1 MSVLENLQEFLRI
14 PSIST
19 SPDHVADCR
28 RAAEWVRQFLLDAGL
43 AKTFLIDAPGRQPL
57 VYSESLEAPG
67 KPTLLLYGHYDV
79 QPPDPLEL
87 WTSPPFEPSIRGD
100 DIFARGA
107 CDDKGQTLIL
117 LEALKRFG
125 GRLPVNVKVLI
136 EGEEEANGQHLEA
149 YVPEHRQALKADAAL
164 ICDTEMFAPG
174 LPTLCTGLR
183 GGVFGELHVEG
194 AAQDLH
200 SGVYGGAAP
209 NPLEAIAQIIA
220 ALKGVDGVIRI
231 PGFYDE
237 VRAPAEKELA
247 AWKTLPFDEAEY
259 LRREVGS
266 IALSGEAGYSV
277 LERTWARPT
286 LEVHGIVGGFVN
298 QGFKTVI
305 PAKAHAKISC
315 RLVPDQDPER
325 IVALLRAAI
334 EKATPRGIVSRFEVF
349 GMSPACTVDPS
360 HPILRAAA
368 AALAETFGRPAVYM
382 RSGGSIPVVGLFQRE
397 LGIPSVLMGFGL
409 PDDNLHAP
417 NEKFHLPNLYKG
429 IEAVEGFLR
438 VLTKGCERD
447 TDSVFRRK

>member
-1 MSVLENLQEFLRI
+1 MSILESLQDFLRI

-19 SPDHVADCR
+19 SPAHAADCR
-28 RAAEWVRQFLLDAGL
+28 RAAEWVRDFLLAAGIVN
-43 AKTFLIDAPGRQPL
+43 TRLIEAEGRHPL
-57 VYSESLEAPG
+57 VYAEYLGAPG

-79 QPPDPLEL
+79 QPPEPLEL
-87 WTSPPFEPSIRGD
+87 WTSPPFSPTVRGD

-117 LEALKRFG
+117 LETLRALLARNG
-125 GRLPVNVKVLI
+125 GLPVNIKVLI
-136 EGEEEANGQHLEA
+136 EGEEETNGEHLEA
-149 YVPEHRQALKADAAL
+149 YVPLHRDQLLADAAL
-164 ICDTEMFAPG
+164 ICDSEMFAPG

-183 GGVFGELHVEG
+183 GGVFGELHLQG

-209 NPLEAIAQIIA
+209 NAVEAVAQIIA
-220 ALKGVDGVIRI
+220 ALKGVEGVVRI
-231 PGFYDE
+231 PGFYDA
-237 VRAPAEKELA
+237 VVAPSSAELA
-247 AWKTLPFDEAEY
+247 AWSGLPFDEEEY
-259 LRREVGS
+259 LRREVGAS
-266 IALSGEAGYSV
+266 ALTGEAGFSV

-286 LEVHGIVGGFVN
+286 LEVHGIVGGFVS

-315 RLVPDQDPER
+315 RLVPDQDPAV
-325 IVALLRAAI
+325 IVDLLRAAVAA
-334 EKATPRGIVSRFEVF
+334 ATPRGCVSRFDVS
-349 GMSPACTVDPS
+349 GQSPACLVDTD
-360 HPILRAAA
+360 HPMIVAAA
-368 AALAETFGRPAVYM
+368 TALAETFGRPTVYM

-429 IEAVEGFLR
+429 IEAVSSYLELLGR
-438 VLTKGCERD
+438 
-447 TDSVFRRK
+447 

>member
-1 MSVLENLQEFLRI
+1 MKVLDDLDAFLRI

-19 SPDHVADCR
+19 MPAHAGDCR
-28 RAAEWVRQFLLDAGL
+28 RAAEWVRQFLEEAGMRR
-43 AKTFLIDAPGRQPL
+43 AQLIEAEGRHPL
-57 VYSESLEAPG
+57 VYAEHIEAIE

-87 WTSPPFEPSIRGD
+87 WVTPPFEPTVRGE

-117 LEALKRFG
+117 LEALRRTLEQD

-136 EGEEEANGQHLEA
+136 EGEEEASGQHLEE
-149 YVPEHRQALKADAAL
+149 YVPLHKEALTADAAL

-174 LPTLCTGLR
+174 LPTLCVGLR

-209 NPLEAIAQIIA
+209 NAVEAIAQIIA
-220 ALKGVDGVIRI
+220 ALKGTDGVIRV
-231 PGFYDE
+231 PGFYDD
-237 VRAPAEKELA
+237 VRRPTEEELA
-247 AWKTLPFDEAEY
+247 TWRTLPFDEEEY
-259 LRREVGS
+259 RKKEVGS
-266 IALSGEAGYSV
+266 AELTGEAGYSV

-286 LEVHGIVGGFVN
+286 LEVHGIVGGFVSK
-298 QGFKTVI
+298 GFKTVI

-325 IVALLRAAI
+325 ATELLRDAI
-334 EKATPRGIVSRFEVF
+334 AKATPRGIVSRFEVL
-349 GMSPACTVDPS
+349 GKSPASVVDTD
-360 HPILRAAA
+360 HPILRAASE
-368 AALAETFGRPAVYM
+368 ALARTFGEPTVYM

-397 LGIPSVLMGFGL
+397 LQIPSVLMGFGL

-417 NEKFHLPNLYKG
+417 NEKFHLPNLHKG
-429 IEAVEGFLR
+429 IESVQCFLHLLR
-438 VLTKGCERD
+438 EM
-447 TDSVFRRK
+447 

>member
-1 MSVLENLQEFLRI
+1 MR
-14 PSIST
+14 
-19 SPDHVADCR
+19 
-28 RAAEWVRQFLLDAGL
+28 
-43 AKTFLIDAPGRQPL
+43 KTMLIERDGHHPL
-57 VYSESLEAPG
+57 VYAEYLEAAG
-67 KPTLLLYGHYDV
+67 QPTLLLYGHYDV

-87 WTSPPFEPSIRGD
+87 WTSPPFEPTVRGD

-117 LEALKRFG
+117 LEALRRTLARD

-136 EGEEEANGQHLEA
+136 EGEEEANGEHLEA
-149 YVPEHRQALKADAAL
+149 YVSTHGEALRADAAL

-209 NPLEAIAQIIA
+209 NAVEAAAQIIA
-220 ALKGVDGVIRI
+220 ALKGVDGVVRA
-231 PGFYDE
+231 PGFYDA
-237 VRAPAEKELA
+237 VGVPAEEELA
-247 AWKTLPFDEAEY
+247 AWRTLPFDEEEY
-259 LRREVGS
+259 LKREVGS
-266 IALSGEAGYSV
+266 VSLTGEAEFSV

-286 LEVHGIVGGFVN
+286 LEVHGIAGGFVS

-305 PAKAHAKISC
+305 PARAHAKISC

-325 IVALLRAAI
+325 IAALLRDAIAA
-334 EKATPRGIVSRFEVF
+334 ATPRGVVSRFDVL
-349 GMSPACTVDPS
+349 GSSPACLVNPA
-360 HPILRAAA
+360 HPVMRAASL
-368 AALAETFGRPAVYM
+368 ALAETFGKPTVFM

-417 NEKFHLPNLYKG
+417 NEKFHLPNLYLG
-429 IEAVEGFLR
+429 INAVSRFFEI
-438 VLTKGCERD
+438 LTTVRARH
-447 TDSVFRRK
+447 TAR